1 MARLP
6 VTLEDIVVVGKYG
19 KPEKYANTGKYDGF
33 YRRRAARVGKFMT
46 REEID
51 RVNTSRI
58 ADLIKGI
65 PGVMTSFNPVAGRD
79 GVEFSGCPSNVGVWV
94 DGQRLSG
101 EPGELLP
108 LITARDIETLEVYQR
123 EGLLPPEF
131 QDGSCAAIVMW
142 TR

>member
-1 MARLP
+1 
-6 VTLEDIVVVGKYG
+6 
-19 KPEKYANTGKYDGF
+19 
-33 YRRRAARVGKFMT
+33 
-46 REEID
+46 
-51 RVNTSRI
+51 
-58 ADLIKGI
+58 
-65 PGVMTSFNPVAGRD
+65 
-79 GVEFSGCPSNVGVWV
+79 VWV